1 MIECLV
7 LLLATLYVL
16 LVLAALLRRWRR
28 SRRPALKVC
37 LGQTATLMM
46 PIMMLAMTIQTVDLA
61 QTPTKELA
69 STIYF
74 ILTYCSHRQYTE
86 WMKENLPRT
95 SEEQIDLANALS
107 LIWLWSFRIHML
119 GGAYILWA

>member
-1 MIECLV
+1 
-7 LLLATLYVL
+7 
-16 LVLAALLRRWRR
+16 
-28 SRRPALKVC
+28 
-37 LGQTATLMM
+37 
-46 PIMMLAMTIQTVDLA
+46 MLAMTIQTVDLA

-74 ILTYCSHRQYTE
+74 ILTYCSPRQYTE

-119 GGAYILWA
+119 GGAYILWAWMIDEVGYDDFILIKACDKPIISVEALAVLMGI